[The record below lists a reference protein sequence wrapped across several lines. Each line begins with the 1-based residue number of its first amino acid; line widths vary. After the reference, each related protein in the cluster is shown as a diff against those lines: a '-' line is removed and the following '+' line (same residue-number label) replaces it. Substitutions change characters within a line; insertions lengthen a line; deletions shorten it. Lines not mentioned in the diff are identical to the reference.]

1 MHIKLHKVWLMRKLA
16 RHHLERNENTRTC
29 ILPGV
34 SGRDDVVKLE
44 NKCSGLVE
52 QRDIASDIFRIS
64 PNDTIFGRL
73 WS

>member
-1 MHIKLHKVWLMRKLA
+1 MRKLA
-16 RHHLERNENTRTC
+16 QYRLERNEKTRTC
-29 ILPGV
+29 ILPVV

-64 PNDTIFGRL
+64 PNNTVFGGL
-73 WS
+73 WG